1 MTKTDDDNG
10 NPWGGRRPTLIVPGG
25 DIEAVAKAAD
35 RRKAGP
41 ADAHRPPADPG
52 GFEAQ
57 RVMIPGGDLDAITR
71 HAEDRGPDDPSGPP
85 AGPVDPIGP
94 APDGDETEMN
104 FQERGTFVDSGLDEA
119 GARKHPAG
127 FRPVQSP
134 DKSTWRMGT
143 QGFRFRDGSD
153 DDPAT
158 PPGHF
163 HDDGFPADQ
172 RRVFRAEPPAV
183 DDASA
188 KAAFRGL
195 AAEDASIGKTFSR
208 GSDVRTDLR
217 SPVSNDA
224 SRQPDPHPVGKTDAE
239 SGLFLDVS
247 TAQLELVIRRI
258 MERVFVE
265 KVEAILKQ
273 VLENAVEKEMR
284 RFRERLANEPAFS
297 GGSEEEGAA

>member
-25 DIEAVAKAAD
+25 DIEAVARAAD

-85 AGPVDPIGP
+85 AGPVDPVGP

-104 FQERGTFVDSGLDEA
+104 FQERGTFVDSGMEEA
-119 GARKHPAG
+119 GARRHPAG
-127 FRPVQSP
+127 FQPVQTP

-143 QGFRFRDGSD
+143 QGFRFRDGGD
-153 DDPAT
+153 DDPAAA
-158 PPGHF
+158 PGHF
-163 HDDGFPADQ
+163 HDGGPTAP
-172 RRVFRAEPPAV
+172 RWRAFQTEPPAV
-183 DDASA
+183 NEAPE
-188 KAAFRGL
+188 KAAFRGPD
-195 AAEDASIGKTFSR
+195 AEDAMADKAFFQ
-208 GSDVRTDLR
+208 GSDT
-217 SPVSNDA
+217 PVPLGAAAPKDA
-224 SRQPDPHPVGKTDAE
+224 PRQPGAAPADKADAE
-239 SGLFLDVS
+239 SALFLDVS
-247 TAQLELVIRRI
+247 TAQLEVVIRRI

-265 KVEAILKQ
+265 KVEAILHQ

-284 RFRERLANEPAFS
+284 RFRERLASEPAPA
-297 GGSEEEGAA
+297 GGSGEEGAA